1 MAAQPRPASTA
12 EVGTAPGGAA
22 AERRFRVALEF
33 AVEGD
38 LRFLSHHD
46 ELRMLARALVRARW
60 PVAYT
65 QGYNPLPRLVLPLP
79 RSLGIAAAAQLALVD
94 LEGERPTEE
103 LFHSL
108 HAALP
113 AGCRL
118 QRVVPAPAGM
128 PHARAVTYEVALD
141 PEDVGPVQARLPR
154 LLDRTTWVVER
165 SQRPGKP
172 TQHIDIRPYIREVEL
187 EGRVLRLHLAIESQ
201 RTARPAEI
209 LTELGLT
216 AETYNHRVRRVAV
229 QWDIELA
236 GPTAARVSRK
246 EDTW

>member
-12 EVGTAPGGAA
+12 AVGTAPGGAA

-113 AGCRL
+113 AGYRL
-118 QRVVPAPAGM
+118 QRVVPAAAGM